1 MTRAS
6 GTEVKIISVQPLP
19 VVFVRLPDWI
29 LLVCYISKGLHG
41 IHLHSDLF
49 FPALV
54 PKEIPSGEDDGSTP
68 WPPVS
73 ESTSKRMG
81 GKQPPSSAKHL
92 FVSLSPPNPP
102 SNFPHLWSHWLF
114 TQWAPSVGMC
124 WGFFFN
130 LAWMMV
136 PSHPAAHILLRP
148 LLLPRLASFLTSGHN
163 TRPQLCCRDIN
174 ISARLL
180 SFFAG
185 GGADSTIRYMKA
197 PRTIKA
203 RVEILCYVFY
213 WPSRL
218 FSCHIIFDRRRR
230 FCVWS
235 HCSILPETLAGR
247 QLEISYYTRLT
258 VAQIYTSISIP
269 SLMLF
274 IIDGSTFIAAESRV
288 TLTWFSFSSK
298 ACLQTRP
305 GNQQRLK
312 MLLFSRW
319 MAAF

>member
-1 MTRAS
+1 
-6 GTEVKIISVQPLP
+6 
-19 VVFVRLPDWI
+19 
-29 LLVCYISKGLHG
+29 
-41 IHLHSDLF
+41 
-49 FPALV
+49 
-54 PKEIPSGEDDGSTP
+54 
-68 WPPVS
+68 
-73 ESTSKRMG
+73 
-81 GKQPPSSAKHL
+81 
-92 FVSLSPPNPP
+92 
-102 SNFPHLWSHWLF
+102 
-114 TQWAPSVGMC
+114 
-124 WGFFFN
+124 
-130 LAWMMV
+130 MV

-148 LLLPRLASFLTSGHN
+148 LLLPRLASFLASGHN

-197 PRTIKA
+197 LRTIKA
-203 RVEILCYVFY
+203 GVEIGCYVFY
-213 WPSRL
+213 RPSRL

-269 SLMLF
+269 SLVLF

-288 TLTWFSFSSK
+288 TVTWFSFSSK

-312 MLLFSRW
+312 MLLFGRW